1 MLSIPNAATAM
12 ASTSQHPI
20 LEDDIPYTPFVI
32 KETSGVSYRSG
43 DLEGGHTA
51 VVTDLGPTIPEV
63 TFQSF
68 LNQLLPST

>member
-1 MLSIPNAATAM
+1 MVM

-20 LEDDIPYTPFVI
+20 LEDDIPHTPFVI
-32 KETSGVSYRSG
+32 KETFGVSHRSG
-43 DLEGGHTA
+43 DLEGGH

-68 LNQLLPST
+68 LSQLLPSTYDVPKT